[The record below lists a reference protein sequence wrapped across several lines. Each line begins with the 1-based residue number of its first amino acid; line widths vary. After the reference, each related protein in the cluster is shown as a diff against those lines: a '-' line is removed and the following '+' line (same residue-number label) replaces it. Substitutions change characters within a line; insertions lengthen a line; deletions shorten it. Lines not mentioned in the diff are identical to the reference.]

1 MIKMEILLQ
10 LYFLNNVIINFHNL
24 LNYTIMLIILLVYLY
39 QYYQIII
46 LDFTFILFIII
57 YTINYYKLTVFV
69 KEQSDLKSN
78 LKTQVVNTH
87 ARSLIRSRPKLMY

>member
-1 MIKMEILLQ
+1 MEILLQ

-57 YTINYYKLTVFV
+57 YTITYY
-69 KEQSDLKSN
+69 N
-78 LKTQVVNTH
+78 
-87 ARSLIRSRPKLMY
+87 R